1 MLRARAGEG
10 VDRLIVVADR
20 AQLVAVAEP
29 AVEQRLLEQVH
40 VLVLVD
46 RERAV
51 AVAHLLERARVG
63 VEEPDR
69 HLEQVLEVDVALV
82 GLAPLVVAVDLDH
95 QVLRD
100 RRLVVAERAQRSR
113 AGAMRRFFAHSTS
126 VARSAAGR
134 KRYGRGSEFPM

>member
-1 MLRARAGEG
+1 MLRARAGER
-10 VDRLIVVADR
+10 VDRLVVVADR
-20 AQLVAVAEP
+20 AELVAVAEP

-69 HLEQVLEVDVALV
+69 QLEQILEVDVALV
-82 GLAPLVVAVDLDH
+82 GLAPLVVAVD
-95 QVLRD
+95 
-100 RRLVVAERAQRSR
+100 A
-113 AGAMRRFFAHSTS
+113 
-126 VARSAAGR
+126 
-134 KRYGRGSEFPM
+134 